1 MRSIAD
7 VERETLV
14 PRATLRMWERR
25 YGFPAPSRDERGER
39 SYPGDQV
46 QLLREVRSLLDQGHR
61 PAKLLARGAAEVR
74 RLVSAAALPARAQAR
89 PRDDAQL
96 LRILR
101 EHDAGAL
108 LAQLESR
115 LRAGGLARFAG
126 EDMPAMN
133 ALVGHAWSTGEIE
146 VHEEHH
152 YSDCV
157 HQVVRNAIRQLEGR
171 IRPEAP
177 QVLLT
182 TFPNEHH
189 GLGLL
194 MSHAM
199 FALQGCPTVSLG
211 VRLPLAQIVA
221 GARAYRA
228 DLVGLSFT
236 PAVNPAHVA
245 RGLEELRGMLATS
258 VRIWAGGS
266 NPALSR
272 REIPGVRFVGDVLA
286 IPHLLAEDFALPPV
300 DSPG

>member
-46 QLLREVRSLLDQGHR
+46 QLLRQVRSLLDQGHR

-74 RLVSAAALPARAQAR
+74 RLGSAPLPARAPAR
-89 PRDDAQL
+89 PENDEKL
-96 LRILR
+96 LRVLR

-115 LRAGGLARFAG
+115 LAAGGLARFAG

-146 VHEEHH
+146 VHEEHF

-157 HQVVRNAIRQLEGR
+157 YQVVRHAIRQQEGR

-189 GLGLL
+189 GLGLV

-211 VRLPLAQIVA
+211 VRLPIAQIVS
-221 GARAYRA
+221 GARAYGA

-236 PAVNPAHVA
+236 PALNPAHVA
-245 RGLEELRGMLATS
+245 RGLEELRGMLPTS

-272 REIPGVRFVGDVLA
+272 RAIPGVRFVGDVLA
-286 IPHLLAEDFALPPV
+286 IPHLLAEDFALPPL
-300 DSPG
+300 DSSG